1 MTQHRQYRCRDAPAL
16 GGGVT
21 GAKYAWT
28 LMFGKCV
35 LSLRMPA
42 LVISWQS
49 YSSMRSRLW
58 QACRRWSRLA
68 SVIRGQ
74 LSNSNTARCSAAHGE
89 RANCRMPSSVISSQW
104 DKLNFSNLGHP
115 IDKWMRVASVIKRH
129 SSRSIFSNNLQFF
142 ARAWKPASVK
152 WVQATHSSTLRSGQC
167 CANVTRDASVRFG
180 QFDRQT

>member
-1 MTQHRQYRCRDAPAL
+1 MKEEMTLWYD
-16 GGGVT
+16 T
-21 GAKYAWT
+21 
-28 LMFGKCV
+28 

-74 LSNSNTARCSAAHGE
+74 LSSSNTARCSAAHGE

-104 DKLNFSNLGHP
+104 DKLCVQKVIEFEGWISSLTRDYFHCQIIINFLTNFSNLGQP

-129 SSRSIFSNNLQFF
+129 SSRSIFSNNLQF
-142 ARAWKPASVK
+142 
-152 WVQATHSSTLRSGQC
+152 
-167 CANVTRDASVRFG
+167 
-180 QFDRQT
+180 